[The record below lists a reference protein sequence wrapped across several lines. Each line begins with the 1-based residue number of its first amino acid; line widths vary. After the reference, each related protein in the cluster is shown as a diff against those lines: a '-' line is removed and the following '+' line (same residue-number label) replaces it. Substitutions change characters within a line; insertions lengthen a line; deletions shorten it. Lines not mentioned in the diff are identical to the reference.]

1 MKILKLLNRK
11 NLSIFII
18 SFLLFL
24 NHLNAQEEPVDI
36 WNLEKKAKENS
47 TITQIESDDAEE
59 ISINNVGVSNLNN
72 SLDIIDSDLLGQS
85 KINIVGL
92 YDPEDNGLSIDMWSN
107 SNGNEIKLILNKLNK
122 TNLSKDAK
130 EILDIALL
138 TNSYFPI
145 YNITEEEFIKF
156 KLNYLIKNR
165 DKNLIKKYLI
175 KNKKN
180 IYNGELIKFYL
191 NDYLENAD
199 LENACNIFEDINYF
213 SDDYIN
219 KFKIYCLINKN
230 NREEAQLLFD
240 LNNENGFKDD
250 FFENKFNFLMGYI
263 DKADGKTSDNNI
275 LNLHLSHRTNPDFV
289 YELSENTP
297 KFIWKYLSSS
307 NLLENVD
314 TIDLEDSTKVTLIE
328 KATHEKNYEEKELFA
343 LYKRFQFNINQLLNV
358 KETHKLMQNYEGR
371 ALLYQRLILT
381 KDTEEVLDLSFK
393 LKELFIKDNIE
404 DAFNNELK
412 KILTSINEDEIPSNY
427 SSFYYDNLNKP
438 NLKEK
443 NIKINN
449 KIIHQSKLL
458 RYFEDNY
465 DVKKANDDLNKLL
478 KSIKKNKDYE
488 VSIKDLILLES
499 LISDGLEIS
508 KKYKNM
514 FEFDQSNIP
523 TDIQMLLNNNELGM
537 VLLRMVEIIGED
549 KLVNLDSDT
558 LYFMTSI
565 LNELNLDSI
574 RNNLLLEVLPLK
586 I

>member
-47 TITQIESDDAEE
+47 TITQTKNDDAEE
-59 ISINNVGVSNLNN
+59 ISINVGMSNLNN
-72 SLDIIDSDLLGQS
+72 SSDIIDSDLLGQN

-156 KLNYLIKNR
+156 KLNYLIKNK
-165 DKNLIKKYLI
+165 DKYLIKKYLI
-175 KNKKN
+175 KNKNN
-180 IYNGELIKFYL
+180 IYNAELIKFYL

-213 SDDYIN
+213 GDDYIN
-219 KFKIYCLINKN
+219 KFKIYCLIKNN

-240 LNNENGFKDD
+240 LNSENGFKDD
-250 FFENKFNFLMGYI
+250 FFENKFNFLMEYI
-263 DKADGKTSDNNI
+263 DEADGKTSDKNI

-289 YELSENTP
+289 YELSKNTP

-314 TIDLEDSTKVTLIE
+314 TIDLEDSTKVALIE
-328 KATHEKNYEEKELFA
+328 KATHEKNYEEKELFE

-358 KETHKLMQNYEGR
+358 KESHKLMQNYEGR

-381 KDTEEVLDLSFK
+381 KDTEEVLDLSFR

-412 KILTSINEDEIPSNY
+412 KILTSISEDEIPSNY
-427 SSFYYDNLNKP
+427 SSFYYDNLKKQ

-458 RYFEDNY
+458 KYFEDNY
-465 DVKKANDDLNKLL
+465 DLKKANDDLNKLL

-514 FEFDQSNIP
+514 FKFDQSNIP

-537 VLLRMVEIIGED
+537 VLLRMVEIIGKD
-549 KLVNLDSDT
+549 KLANLDSDT

>member
-47 TITQIESDDAEE
+47 TITQTKNDDAEE
-59 ISINNVGVSNLNN
+59 ISINVGISNLNN
-72 SLDIIDSDLLGQS
+72 SSDIIDSDLLVQN

-138 TNSYFPI
+138 THSYFPI

-165 DKNLIKKYLI
+165 DKYLIKKYLI
-175 KNKKN
+175 KNKNN
-180 IYNGELIKFYL
+180 IYNVELIKFYL

-213 SDDYIN
+213 GDDYIN
-219 KFKIYCLINKN
+219 KFKIYCLIKNN

-240 LNNENGFKDD
+240 LNSENGFKDD
-250 FFENKFNFLMGYI
+250 FFENKFNFLMEYI
-263 DKADGKTSDNNI
+263 DEADGKTSDKNI

-289 YELSENTP
+289 YELSDNTP

-314 TIDLEDSTKVTLIE
+314 TIDLEDSTKVALIE
-328 KATHEKNYEEKELFA
+328 KATHEKNYEEKELFE

-358 KETHKLMQNYEGR
+358 KESHKLMQNYEGR

-381 KDTEEVLDLSFK
+381 KDTEEVLDLSFR

-412 KILTSINEDEIPSNY
+412 KILTSISEDEIPSNY
-427 SSFYYDNLNKP
+427 SSFYYDNLKKQ

-458 RYFEDNY
+458 KYFEDNY
-465 DVKKANDDLNKLL
+465 DLKKANDDLNKLL

-514 FEFDQSNIP
+514 FKFDQSNIP
-523 TDIQMLLNNNELGM
+523 TDIRMLLNNNELGM

-549 KLVNLDSDT
+549 KLANLDSDT

>member
-36 WNLEKKAKENS
+36 WNLEKKVKENS
-47 TITQIESDDAEE
+47 TITQTKNDDAEE
-59 ISINNVGVSNLNN
+59 ISINVGMSNLNN
-72 SLDIIDSDLLGQS
+72 SSDIIDSDLLGQN

-165 DKNLIKKYLI
+165 DKYLIKKYLI
-175 KNKKN
+175 KNKNN
-180 IYNGELIKFYL
+180 IYNAELIKFYL

-213 SDDYIN
+213 GDDYIN
-219 KFKIYCLINKN
+219 KFKIYCLIKNN

-240 LNNENGFKDD
+240 LNSENGFKDD
-250 FFENKFNFLMGYI
+250 FFENKFNFLMEYI
-263 DKADGKTSDNNI
+263 DEADGKTSDKNI

-314 TIDLEDSTKVTLIE
+314 TIDLEDSTKVALIE
-328 KATHEKNYEEKELFA
+328 KATHEKNYEEKELFE

-358 KETHKLMQNYEGR
+358 KESHKLMQNYEGR

-381 KDTEEVLDLSFK
+381 KDTEEVLDLSFR

-412 KILTSINEDEIPSNY
+412 KILTSISEDEIPSNY
-427 SSFYYDNLNKP
+427 SSFYYDNLKKQ

-458 RYFEDNY
+458 KYFEDNY
-465 DVKKANDDLNKLL
+465 DLKKANDDLNKLL

-514 FEFDQSNIP
+514 FKFDQSNIP

-537 VLLRMVEIIGED
+537 VLLRMVEIIGKD
-549 KLVNLDSDT
+549 KLANLDSDT